1 MKLLSWIQDKDWDSW
16 DKQLEADIASGK
28 LNFLAKEALEEK
40 KLPAPIQK
48 TARINY
54 ELIKDN
60 PKHPSLHF
68 KKLVFFGLQELA
80 FITVLCKI

>member
-1 MKLLSWIQDKDWDSW
+1 MKILSWIHGRDWDDW

-28 LNFLAKEALEEK
+28 LDFLAKEALEEK
-40 KLPAPIQK
+40 K
-48 TARINY
+48 NY

-68 KKLVFFGLQELA
+68 KKVGGL
-80 FITVLCKI
+80 FSFTKIRIS